1 MNKPKLNK
9 AVSDSIST
17 IAQEG
22 ISVNIRLETITFVK
36 LIFLALLI
44 AGITVGANYGLHII
58 KK

>member
-9 AVSDSIST
+9 AVSDT
-17 IAQEG
+17 IATIVQEG
-22 ISVNIRLETITFVK
+22 IDVNVRLETGTFVK

-44 AGITVGANYGLHII
+44 AGITVAANYGLHII